1 MTQTT
6 SSSNTMSLPLFN
18 NPSSA
23 AERIKNHLAYKLGLA
38 MIAYDT
44 DKNAQGGGGSLNS
57 F

>member
-1 MTQTT
+1 ML
-6 SSSNTMSLPLFN
+6 SSTFT
-18 NPSSA
+18 NPHSA